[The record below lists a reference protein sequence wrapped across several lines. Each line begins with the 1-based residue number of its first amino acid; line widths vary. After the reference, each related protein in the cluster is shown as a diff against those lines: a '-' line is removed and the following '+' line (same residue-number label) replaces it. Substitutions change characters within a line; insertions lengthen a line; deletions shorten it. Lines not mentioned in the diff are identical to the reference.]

1 MSDKFNINGDAI
13 RKLAD
18 ILVET
23 NLSEIEYEDD
33 GCRVRVARQNSP
45 VTSHAVIAPQI
56 QDPAAASQSA
66 VLEAAAAATTAAA
79 NTVAAAADPANH
91 PGLVKSP
98 MVGTTY
104 IASEPGAAPFIKVGD
119 KISVG
124 QPLLVIEAM
133 KVMNQI
139 KAEKAGVVKEI
150 FFKDAAPVEYGEPL
164 LIVEE

>member
-33 GCRVRVARQNSP
+33 GCRVRVARQNTP
-45 VTSHAVIAPQI
+45 VTSHAVIAP
-56 QDPAAASQSA
+56 P
-66 VLEAAAAATTAAA
+66 VAAAAAPSQTPPAVTQENVTATA
-79 NTVAAAADPANH
+79 TADPSKH

-98 MVGTTY
+98 MVGTIY
-104 IASEPGAAPFIKVGD
+104 IAPEPGAAPFVKVGD
-119 KISVG
+119 KVSVG

-139 KAEKAGVVKEI
+139 KSEKAGTVKEI

-164 LIVEE
+164 LIVEA

>member
-33 GCRVRVARQNSP
+33 GCKVRVARQHGP
-45 VTSHAVIAPQI
+45 ITSHAIVAPTPTI
-56 QDPAAASQSA
+56 PATQPVASA
-66 VLEAAAAATTAAA
+66 P
-79 NTVAAAADPANH
+79 VAADVPVTDTRDPLSH

-104 IASEPGAAPFIKVGD
+104 IAPEPGAAPFVKVGD
-119 KISVG
+119 KVSVG
-124 QPLLVIEAM
+124 QAILVIEAM

-139 KAEKAGVVKEI
+139 KAEKAGIVKEI
-150 FFKDAAPVEYGEPL
+150 FVKDAAPVEYGEPL
-164 LIVEE
+164 MIIEE